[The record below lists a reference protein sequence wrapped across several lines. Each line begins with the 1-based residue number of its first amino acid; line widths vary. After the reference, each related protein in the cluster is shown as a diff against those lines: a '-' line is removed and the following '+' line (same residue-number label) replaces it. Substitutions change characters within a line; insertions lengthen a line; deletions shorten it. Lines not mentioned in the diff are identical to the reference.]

1 MIFVKD
7 VFFVFV
13 VFAYEDEKWVFGVRK
28 NAYATNRDRSCAIV
42 FPSAEVAHS
51 FADVL
56 TATYGGVFSVFSL
69 DEVK

>member
-1 MIFVKD
+1 MFI
-7 VFFVFV
+7 
-13 VFAYEDEKWVFGVRK
+13 VFAYDDERWVSGVRK

-42 FPSAEVAHS
+42 FPSAEVALA

-69 DEVK
+69 EEIK